1 MPMKAVWK
9 PSQIAYHAFYT
20 KQTDGSSVIV
30 NTEFMN
36 NVLNLSSFEEE
47 QIYEISEEW
56 LTLRAADINFVL
68 DIILAETAQA

>member
-1 MPMKAVWK
+1 
-9 PSQIAYHAFYT
+9 
-20 KQTDGSSVIV
+20 
-30 NTEFMN
+30 MN